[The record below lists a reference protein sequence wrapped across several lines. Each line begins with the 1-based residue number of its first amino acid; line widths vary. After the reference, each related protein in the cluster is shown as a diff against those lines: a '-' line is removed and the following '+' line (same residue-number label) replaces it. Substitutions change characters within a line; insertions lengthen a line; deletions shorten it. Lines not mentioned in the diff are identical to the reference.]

1 MHFTFHSFIYYH
13 LVKENQEKQ
22 IKTRTEANEA
32 GSGRDT
38 DGSEDG
44 IASWL
49 TAWECKE
56 WTRSL
61 MGQNEEGRMWL
72 YGNWLTSF
80 GCSS

>member
-44 IASWL
+44 IAS
-49 TAWECKE
+49 
-56 WTRSL
+56 
-61 MGQNEEGRMWL
+61 
-72 YGNWLTSF
+72 
-80 GCSS
+80 